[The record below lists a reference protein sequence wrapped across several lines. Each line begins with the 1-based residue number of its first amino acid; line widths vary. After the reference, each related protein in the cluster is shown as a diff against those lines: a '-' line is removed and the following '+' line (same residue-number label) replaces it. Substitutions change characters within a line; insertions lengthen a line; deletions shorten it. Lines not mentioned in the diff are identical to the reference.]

1 MKAVELAA
9 ISKMLLTNFTN
20 NPAECSLCPSHNGC
34 ASKEALAPKIN
45 CPEELKFLQI
55 TSDWLHGHFPK
66 CVALLGRER
75 GRGGRIRWMN
85 SRSASTPCQSR
96 VPYRRLTPCSVSQ
109 PTPDSSSRS
118 PSPCFL

>member
-55 TSDWLHGHFPK
+55 NLRSIQTGSM
-66 CVALLGRER
+66 V
-75 GRGGRIRWMN
+75 I
-85 SRSASTPCQSR
+85 SRSASH
-96 VPYRRLTPCSVSQ
+96 Y
-109 PTPDSSSRS
+109 
-118 PSPCFL
+118 